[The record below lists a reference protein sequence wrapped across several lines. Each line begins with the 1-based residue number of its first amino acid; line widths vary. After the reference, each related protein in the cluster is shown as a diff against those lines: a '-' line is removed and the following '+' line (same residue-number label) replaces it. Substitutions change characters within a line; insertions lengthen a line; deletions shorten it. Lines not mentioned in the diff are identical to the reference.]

1 MDALYLGDKMKKSIQ
16 GHVDFSQNNNVFTA
30 NPKIASNAA
39 ALPPGAYTLAF
50 DPGTGK
56 LYFHQFEI
64 ASDKLLD
71 LPTKEFH
78 QVVDQIEVF
87 LRPETRAKFEEYG
100 YLYKRSALLHGSW
113 GTGKTCMLARIA
125 AYAQAK
131 GAVVL
136 FNPHPDLVTKALQQI
151 DDIQP
156 QTTVVV
162 LFEELDKLMQK
173 HEGSMLSILD
183 GETQKNNVI
192 YLATTNFI
200 NQIPPRILR
209 PGRFSNVVEVGFPD
223 AHCREY
229 YLEHKL
235 GKDGTDIRAWVKKTE
250 GFSIDELKEVVLA
263 VKCLSQPLDEVLERI
278 KASRDQQISNK
289 SMYDEDDGD
298 DDEIVTSLAAL
309 KKFYRDASLFGV
321 STKR

>member
-1 MDALYLGDKMKKSIQ
+1 MKNNIK
-16 GHVDFSQNNNVFTA
+16 GYTDFNQENNIFSA
-30 NPKIASNAA
+30 NPKVTSNAA
-39 ALPPGAYTLAF
+39 TLPPGAYTLIF
-50 DPGTGK
+50 NQNDGK
-56 LYFHQFEI
+56 LYFNQFEI

-100 YLYKRSALLHGSW
+100 YMYKRSALLHGSW

-125 AYAQAK
+125 AYAMAK

-136 FNPHPDLVTKALQQI
+136 FNPHPDLVTRALSQLE
-151 DDIQP
+151 DIQP
-156 QTTVVV
+156 ETTVIV
-162 LFEELDKLMQK
+162 LFEELDKLMQRN
-173 HEGSMLSILD
+173 EGVMLSILD
-183 GETQKNNVI
+183 GEVQKNNVI
-192 YLATTNFI
+192 FLATTNFI

-278 KASRDQQISNK
+278 KTSRDQQISNK

-298 DDEIVTSLAAL
+298 DEVVTSVAAL
-309 KKFYRDASLFGV
+309 KELYKDASLFGV
-321 STKR
+321 STRK